1 MWSLE
6 SFLCVFFGVEWIF
19 VVEIG
24 SYFSNLGKRW
34 WELSWGD
41 ICGMEKEWV
50 WGIESYC
57 ELVGK
62 NEGIRKVKFVYKILS
77 WVECLIFLVGE
88 VSFGRKILN

>member
-1 MWSLE
+1 M
-6 SFLCVFFGVEWIF
+6 
-19 VVEIG
+19 
-24 SYFSNLGKRW
+24 
-34 WELSWGD
+34 SWGD
-41 ICGMEKEWV
+41 IRGMEKEWV

-62 NEGIRKVKFVYKILS
+62 NEGVRKVKFVYKVLS